1 MEKFEILLET
11 IETDMIVLSLISAS
25 VLNNPYD
32 R

>member
-11 IETDMIVLSLISAS
+11 IKTDMIVLSLISAS
-25 VLNNPYD
+25 VLNNSYG